1 MGKAIVLT
9 GNISLDKPRSDME
22 VDRFKG
28 HLVSGINIPTTILSR
43 TSQIPFEHCAH
54 VKANIKLTHKRAK
67 VAFGI
72 LECYKLKSRQVK
84 VKVFT
89 N

>member
-54 VKANIKLTHKRAK
+54 VKANIKSTHKRAK
-67 VAFGI
+67 VAFGSSKAEKI
-72 LECYKLKSRQVK
+72 EVK